1 MATEFGLKLIKAKP
15 LLDFT
20 KGLLEASNPG
30 VKKAAIEVLTTMRR
44 QIGPDVRGMLS
55 DVKPALL
62 ATIDEAF
69 GKMAQEPA
77 GAAAPAPTR
86 QVKVTFSDSMSKS
99 LANPWHFA
107 ALKTGSG
114 QGGFVTTRD
123 LLTCVHFGCVQG
135 GVEDACADA
144 DEGGLV
150 NLASLVAPHLKA
162 MGDANWKERQAGIT
176 AVDEVCKSSI
186 LDHEPKIECRGIAA
200 VGGELQTLNTKR

>member
-1 MATEFGLKLIKAKP
+1 VATEFGLKLIKAKP

-69 GKMAQEPA
+69 GKVAQEPA

-86 QVKVTFSDSMSKS
+86 QVKVMFSDSMPKS
-99 LANPWHFA
+99 LADPWHFA
-107 ALKTGSG
+107 ALKISKKNRFRRRRFRHNARFADMGTFRVCAGGS
-114 QGGFVTTRD
+114 
-123 LLTCVHFGCVQG
+123 
-135 GVEDACADA
+135 
-144 DEGGLV
+144 
-150 NLASLVAPHLKA
+150 
-162 MGDANWKERQAGIT
+162 
-176 AVDEVCKSSI
+176 
-186 LDHEPKIECRGIAA
+186 
-200 VGGELQTLNTKR
+200 